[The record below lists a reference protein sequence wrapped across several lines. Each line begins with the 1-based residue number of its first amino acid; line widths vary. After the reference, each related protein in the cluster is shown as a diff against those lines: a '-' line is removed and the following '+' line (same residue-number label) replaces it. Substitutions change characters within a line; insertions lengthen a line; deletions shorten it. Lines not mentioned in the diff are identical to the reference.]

1 MSNAHNSS
9 QTPLL
14 RADNR
19 SPFLINAP
27 GTMKDELV
35 TSPDVGKV
43 GEGLAERALSAHEH
57 LKSRLKTEQ
66 YGKILYETVYQ
77 RQCDSDRHFAV

>member
-1 MSNAHNSS
+1 M
-9 QTPLL
+9 
-14 RADNR
+14 
-19 SPFLINAP
+19 
-27 GTMKDELV
+27 